1 MDDRR
6 RVTVRE
12 FGSGIYLVKAEY
24 GFKETPDVYRVLELG
39 QPQIGSRCELM
50 DTSFFIARESV
61 VPSKL
66 PGMSMWRERLFAW
79 MHQNGAKPS
88 DFFHIPANRV
98 VELGTKV
105 EI

>member
-1 MDDRR
+1 
-6 RVTVRE
+6 
-12 FGSGIYLVKAEY
+12 
-24 GFKETPDVYRVLELG
+24 
-39 QPQIGSRCELM
+39 
-50 DTSFFIARESV
+50 V

-66 PGMSMWRERLFAW
+66 LGMSLWRERLFAW
-79 MHQNGAKPS
+79 MYQNGAKPS